1 MAGSLLPQYDGMIR
15 SIAKRYIFESPRFTI
30 EDLMDEGRCAAIKAI
45 KERPQNTLYKESTW
59 VWNAIRTA
67 IMTFIRQ
74 NKYDVHVSEQQQKES
89 WREKEKAD
97 DLNRHAMAIRID
109 AIPQNFDDSDQYDII
124 ASGEPPPLEKLI
136 SEENISILYEELN
149 ALPEREKNIIQAIYI
164 NGSKLREVAEVEGIT
179 TQRVDQIRNRAFT
192 KLQKLVKKRYANELV

>member
-1 MAGSLLPQYDGMIR
+1 MAEGLLPQYDGMIR
-15 SIAKRYIFESPRFTI
+15 SIARKYMFESPRFSL

-45 KERPQNTLYKESTW
+45 RDRPNDTVYKESTW
-59 VWNAIRTA
+59 VFNAIRTA

-89 WREKEKAD
+89 WKEKEKAD
-97 DLNRHAMAIRID
+97 DLNRHAMAVRID
-109 AIPQNFDDSDQYDII
+109 AIPQNFDDGDQYDII
-124 ASGEPPPLEKLI
+124 ASGEPPPLDKLI

-149 ALPEREKNIIQAIYI
+149 ALPEREKNIIEAIYL
-164 NGSKLREVAEVEGIT
+164 NGSKLREVAELEGIT

-192 KLQKLVKKRYANELV
+192 KLQKSVKKRYANELV